1 MRLIG
6 FVCALAVVIALG
18 YVLYLTV
25 SSGTAGT
32 GGTGRWQGALESG
45 AKWRVRHYGQREVR
59 VVAVSLVSG
68 NGRVLDEHVVDR
80 IADSDPAWEDHFLR
94 AMQTAEERAFH
105 LNSTRPDEE

>member
-1 MRLIG
+1 MRMIG
-6 FVCALAVVIALG
+6 FVCVLAVVIALG
-18 YVLYLTV
+18 YVLYQAI
-25 SSGTAGT
+25 SSAT
-32 GGTGRWQGALESG
+32 GGAGRWQGALEAG
-45 AKWRVRHYGQREVR
+45 AKWRVRHYGQREGR

-80 IADSDPAWEDHFLR
+80 IADNDPAWEEHFLR